1 MPAVSYTL
9 EIDGS
14 PVPAALISAVKR
26 IEVEDHA
33 ELADMLRLRIA
44 ISVDPAGTRWT
55 VVDDD
60 SFKRLAN
67 VRIKVDVGRETQTLI
82 SAYVVETRTVFSNQ
96 PGQSMLDVV
105 AMDPTVLMNLEEKVK
120 AWPDM
125 SDSDVATAIFSDAA
139 YGFQPVVEDTSVQ
152 RSENQQTLLQ
162 RGTDIRFLK
171 QLAHRNGYECF
182 VEVNADSGQIEGH
195 FHPPRL
201 DEPPQPALTVNTGET
216 TNVNHFRVRHD
227 MLKPVEAQV
236 TGLDVDSRETQPAE
250 ATSSEREGLGSK
262 AAHSTDRPRRLLL
275 ARTAMA
281 DAGELQAYAQA
292 IVDQSS
298 MAIYAEG
305 ELTTSVYGSLLRAK
319 RSVSVRGVGRDFSG
333 VYYVERVLH
342 VIDTNGYVQRFTLR
356 RNALGLEGNER
367 FAEERPAA

>member
-1 MPAVSYTL
+1 MPAVSYAL

-14 PVPAALISAVKR
+14 PAPAALIGAIQR

-33 ELADMLRLRIA
+33 ELADMLRLRVA
-44 ISVDPAGTRWT
+44 ISVDPSGTRWT

-60 SFKRLAN
+60 TFQRLAN
-67 VRIKVDVGRETQTLI
+67 VRIKVNLGGEMQTLI
-82 SAYVVETRTVFSNQ
+82 SAYVVEARAVFSNQ
-96 PGQSMLDVV
+96 PGLSMLDVI

-125 SDSDVATAIFSDAA
+125 SDSDVARAIFGDSA
-139 YGFQPVVEDTSVQ
+139 YGFQAVVEATTVQ
-152 RSENQQTLLQ
+152 RSEDQQTLLQ

-171 QLAHRNGYECF
+171 QLAQRNGYECF
-182 VEVNADSGQIEGH
+182 VEVNTGSGQIEGH

-201 DEPPQPALTVNTGET
+201 NEPPQPTLTVNTAET

-236 TGLDVDSRETQPAE
+236 TGLDVDSREAQPAD
-250 ATSSEREGLGSK
+250 ATASEREILGSE
-262 AAHSTDRPRRLLL
+262 AAHSTDRPRRVLL

-305 ELTTSVYGSLLRAK
+305 ELTTSVYGGLLRAK

-342 VIDTNGYVQRFTLR
+342 VIDINGYVQRFTLR